1 MRLICLHIAFVFAA
15 FLSIGQTLNTHL
27 SKPEINIG
35 ERVTITFSIQSDKPF
50 DSIRYLPQSG
60 VFEARNSASG
70 DTNSIS
76 TRYELEI
83 MKSFFDTTYQEGGKV
98 IWKGKYEVTAW
109 DSAYVVIPREQVVIN
124 DSVMYFPA
132 ALLEVGTPK
141 ADPSKPIR
149 DINEEFTEVGSE
161 EGFIAFLQKHWPW
174 IAGVLLLIIVLVVL
188 RLRGKK
194 KIEKELPLRI
204 KTLKEIDKLEKS
216 KSYEQ
221 NLKEYYFDLSIILR
235 KFFSNHFGER
245 MMDKTTVEIEELLA
259 KKGLEGSTIAVIR
272 KILTQSDMVKFAK
285 SEPPVS
291 EVFVITNDARRVVNE
306 VASLELTDE

>member
-1 MRLICLHIAFVFAA
+1 MICLHIAFLFST
-15 FLSIGQTLNTHL
+15 FLSIGQTLNTQL

-35 ERVTITFSIQSDKPF
+35 ERVTITFSIQSEKPF
-50 DSIRYLPQSG
+50 DSIRYLPKSG

-83 MKSFFDTTYQEGGKV
+83 MKPFFDTTYQEGENI

-109 DSAYVVIPREQVVIN
+109 DSAYVVIPREQVVID

-132 ALLEVGTPK
+132 ALLEVATPN

-149 DINEEFTEVGSE
+149 DINEEFTEVGKE
-161 EGFIAFLQKHWPW
+161 EGFIAFIQKHWPW
-174 IAGVLLLIIVLVVL
+174 MAGVLLLIIVLVVL

-235 KFFSNHFGER
+235 KFFSNHYGER
-245 MMDKTTVEIEELLA
+245 MMDKTTGEIEELLA